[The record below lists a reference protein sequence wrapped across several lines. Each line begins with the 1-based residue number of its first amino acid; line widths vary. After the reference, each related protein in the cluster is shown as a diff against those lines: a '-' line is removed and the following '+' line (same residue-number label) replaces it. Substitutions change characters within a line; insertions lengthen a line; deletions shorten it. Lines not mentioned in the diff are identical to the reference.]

1 MSCVKSYQLS
11 TPVNLHSV
19 PMSMLLS
26 CVLLVLLWNQEMLAE
41 ELTWSY
47 IPPDLGSISEADF
60 CQGIQTDYTYNTYYP
75 NYADSSPDADY
86 IDYGQ
91 DFAHGFVCSCDVA
104 FVLKCTCAGAELV
117 LDNRFSLPTNVT
129 EVSSICK
136 NLLYILTFSSSGCLI
151 AQS

>member
-41 ELTWSY
+41 ELTWSS
-47 IPPDLGSISEADF
+47 IPPDLGSINEADF
-60 CQGIQTDYTYNTYYP
+60 CQGIQTDYAYNTDYA
-75 NYADSSPDADY
+75 NYADEDEDHT
-86 IDYGQ
+86 